1 MLKGR
6 HPLVR
11 VFIPLFGCFLSGRI
25 MACADEKDHILGA
38 PGVEFELQR
47 GENVEK
53 TVECFECLDIVHCA
67 RGDARETRAVA
78 LDGRMIDIASIK
90 QAENLV
96 RKAEQI
102 AG

>member
-1 MLKGR
+1 MEEARK
-6 HPLVR
+6 
-11 VFIPLFGCFLSGRI
+11 
-25 MACADEKDHILGA
+25 AGA
-38 PGVEFELQR
+38 G
-47 GENVEK
+47 
-53 TVECFECLDIVHCA
+53 
-67 RGDARETRAVA
+67 AVA